1 MTTRPLNRRV
11 FEDYHE
17 PPQPPHLFS
26 MRRSSTTGSSRKSV
40 AIGHGTFSGER
51 NPGFCQIIING
62 QRSETLFKEDGEV
75 QSVFQELGFD
85 VDKAICSPKNDVESI
100 INSVALRDYDG
111 NRILVCFIL
120 SDVTE
125 SSEIQSFSGK
135 TLSVSKL
142 MTKFWRSD
150 SLQFKPK
157 IFIIQG
163 HQLPATALSE
173 TKVPVDE
180 TSITIQLPV
189 GDKNVLCLFVPYR
202 KGYIS
207 TLLSTIKLHGLKRDF
222 LDILSEAKKSFY
234 EKNNITIPDPVHT
247 FSGPVYLH
255 K

>member
-1 MTTRPLNRRV
+1 M
-11 FEDYHE
+11 
-17 PPQPPHLFS
+17 
-26 MRRSSTTGSSRKSV
+26 
-40 AIGHGTFSGER
+40 
-51 NPGFCQIIING
+51 
-62 QRSETLFKEDGEV
+62 
-75 QSVFQELGFD
+75 
-85 VDKAICSPKNDVESI
+85 DKAVCSPKNDVESI

-150 SLQFKPK
+150 SLQFTPK

-163 HQLPATALSE
+163 HQSLATALSE

-189 GDKNVLCLFVPYR
+189 GVENLLCLFVPYR

-207 TLLSTIKLHGLKRDF
+207 TLLSTIKLHGLKHGLKRDF
-222 LDILSEAKKSFY
+222 LHILSEAKKSFY

-247 FSGPVYLH
+247 FSDPVYLH